1 MSGTER
7 EAEAW
12 TMLAC
17 VVVAALVA
25 VVSLAGCGAET
36 AFYVIEGPAD
46 FRLDSTAFSPG
57 VAVNVDEAG
66 RVFLGPDFPEFYGL
80 DEAAEAAEAIP
91 DADP

>member
-12 TMLAC
+12 TMLVC
-17 VVVAALVA
+17 VVVAAWVA
-25 VVSLAGCGAET
+25 IVSLAGCGAET
-36 AFYVIEGPAD
+36 AFFVIEGPAD
-46 FRLDSTAFSPG
+46 FRLVGTAFSPG

-66 RVFLGPDFPEFYGL
+66 RVFLGPDYPDFYGL
-80 DEAAEAAEAIP
+80 DAAPEAIP

>member
-12 TMLAC
+12 TMVAC
-17 VVVAALVA
+17 VVVAALGA

-46 FRLDSTAFSPG
+46 FRLDGTTFSPG
-57 VAVNVDEAG
+57 VAVNVDESG
-66 RVFLGPDFPEFYGL
+66 RVFLGPDYPDFYFL
-80 DEAAEAAEAIP
+80 DEAPEAIP
-91 DADP
+91 DEDP

>member
-80 DEAAEAAEAIP
+80 DEAAEAIP
-91 DADP
+91 DEDP

>member
-12 TMLAC
+12 TMLVC
-17 VVVAALVA
+17 VVVAALV
-25 VVSLAGCGAET
+25 VMFSLAGCGAET

-66 RVFLGPDFPEFYGL
+66 RVFLGPDYPDFYFL
-80 DEAAEAAEAIP
+80 DEAPEAIP
-91 DADP
+91 DEDP